1 MQKSKIVLS
10 FVKYF
15 LFTLS
20 LLSFFSF
27 SFSSLLMSLLLCFL
41 IWKMPKKIKISLLIL
56 ITIVIFWSLIQN
68 AIKPYMSF
76 LCSNMFYDI
85 KVSFWLLIY
94 MRTIFPRH
102 LTFMAGILLF
112 KLHISLFLS
121 QYADIKLNR
130 YSRKYIVP

>member
-10 FVKYF
+10 FVKFF
-15 LFTLS
+15 L
-20 LLSFFSF
+20 FFSF
-27 SFSSLLMSLLLCFL
+27 SFSSLLMSLLLFSNL
-41 IWKMPKKIKISLLIL
+41 KNAKKIKISLLIL
-56 ITIVIFWSLIQN
+56 ITIVIFWSLLQN
-68 AIKPYMSF
+68 AIKPNMSF

-85 KVSFWLLIY
+85 KVSFWLLIN
-94 MRTIFPRH
+94 MRTIFPKH
-102 LTFMAGILLF
+102 LTFMAVILLF